1 MRIARWVFQ
10 GRRELRGSSALVVER
25 LGEDG
30 LAWLGLAWLVEVGGS
45 LVAPTHPAASWS
57 STLLVPL
64 RRQAI
69 ELLVTMPHL
78 TPSR

>member
-1 MRIARWVFQ
+1 MGLSGTAWTARIVSAG
-10 GRRELRGSSALVVER
+10 GRETVR
-25 LGEDG
+25 LGED
-30 LAWLGLAWLVEVGGS
+30 GLAWLVEVGGS
-45 LVAPTHPAASWS
+45 FVAPTHPAASWS

-69 ELLVTMPHL
+69 ELLVTTPHL

>member
-10 GRRELRGSSALVVER
+10 GRCELRGSSALVAGR
-25 LGEDG
+25 LGDWERMAWPG
-30 LAWLGLAWLVEVGGS
+30 LACGGGGS
-45 LVAPTHPAASWS
+45 LVAPTHLAVSWS

-78 TPSR
+78 TPPR

>member
-1 MRIARWVFQ
+1 MA
-10 GRRELRGSSALVVER
+10 GRLR
-25 LGEDG
+25 EDG
-30 LAWLGLAWLVEVGGS
+30 LAWPGLAWFVEVGGS
-45 LVAPTHPAASWS
+45 PVAPTHAAASWS

-78 TPSR
+78 APSR